1 VAYALLVADAVQD
14 GGGIRGLSSLL
25 ILDDIMEKVRDIKRL
40 DRIPRP
46 CEYFDLIGGTST
58 GGYRYPAYLTST
70 DQVCRI
76 IAIMLGRLRMTV
88 DECIRAYKKVAQ
100 QAFTLK
106 RTSILPARPTGAFS
120 AKALEAA
127 VKQTIMEFCVESQ
140 CVARRSRGELT
151 AEACPHSEIGFPDG
165 SCTKTYGPTCE

>member
-1 VAYALLVADAVQD
+1 
-14 GGGIRGLSSLL
+14 
-25 ILDDIMEKVRDIKRL
+25 MEKVREIKHL

-58 GGYRYPAYLTST
+58 GGYRYPVYLFIKIST
-70 DQVCRI
+70 DHVCSI

-127 VKQTIMEFCVESQ
+127 VKQTIKEFCVESQ

-151 AEACPHSEIGFPDG
+151 VEACPHSEIGFRDG
-165 SCTKTYGPTCE
+165 SCTKTYSPHLRIVFKEGRY